1 MRMYLLLAVCVF
13 WGAAAAIAAE
23 PAATP
28 PAQQPAAEAP
38 AADNSNAAPP
48 AATLQLPPMD
58 AQMRKA
64 KADYEAATKNLTPEQ
79 LAALAALEQEFA
91 ATIDADMKILFRSAE
106 MEHCLKSDRFFKVD
120 QNVHVTNFMKWR
132 KSIKDAQTKEQT
144 AHRIKRQQYDYVPLK
159 VLNEYYI
166 YQQKMLVM
174 AGKYMV
180 YQQMQNGDY
189 AGTNCDELAARLKS
203 GE

>member
-1 MRMYLLLAVCVF
+1 MRMYLLLAACVF
-13 WGAAAAIAAE
+13 WCAAAVIAAE
-23 PAATP
+23 PVAAE
-28 PAQQPAAEAP
+28 PAQPAAEAP
-38 AADNSNAAPP
+38 AAGNQASPRD
-48 AATLQLPPMD
+48 ATALPLPPMD
-58 AQMRKA
+58 EQMLKA

-106 MEHCLKSDRFFKVD
+106 MEHCLKNDRFFKVD
-120 QNVHVTNFMKWR
+120 QNVHVPNFMKWR